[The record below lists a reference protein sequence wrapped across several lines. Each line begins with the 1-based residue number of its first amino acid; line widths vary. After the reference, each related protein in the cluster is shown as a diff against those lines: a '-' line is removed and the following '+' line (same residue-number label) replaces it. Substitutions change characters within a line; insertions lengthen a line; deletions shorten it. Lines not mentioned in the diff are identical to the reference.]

1 MAIELVT
8 GHTGTEHVTAA
19 QAGLAN
25 AGVAGTGMYVFDVL
39 DKFKCTVASANSVT
53 IGTGM
58 ARINGRD
65 VASESATSL
74 SVANGVSGQNRN
86 DLVVARYTKTTSTG
100 VESVSLVV
108 INGTATTGTPSDPS
122 YNTGSIIDG
131 KTTVDMP
138 LWRLPINGVSV
149 GTPVQL
155 FTVLPSLKA
164 LGDSVSRLAVP
175 IEFTLTPLPD
185 SRSVSGVYIGG
196 FAFISIYFEF
206 ANDCTKNAWENIE
219 IANAGNVSFIGES
232 FVIPATNVADSHNA
246 HRFFYACGNVVS
258 LRHSATFTDSKG
270 MWHFGTLVAPAKLV

>member
-25 AGVAGTGMYVFDVL
+25 AGVAGTGMYVLDVL
-39 DKFKCTVASANSVT
+39 QKFKCTVASANSVT

-74 SVANGVSGQNRN
+74 SVANGVSGQNRR
-86 DLVVARYTKTTSTG
+86 DLVVARYSKATSTG
-100 VESVSLVV
+100 VESVSLAV
-108 INGTATTGTPSDPS
+108 IKGTATTGTPSDPA

-138 LWRLPINGVSV
+138 LWRLPITGVSV
-149 GTPVQL
+149 GAPVQL

-164 LGDSVSRLAVP
+164 LGDSVSPTSQVVTSSDP
-175 IEFTLTPLPD
+175 KV
-185 SRSVSGVYIGG
+185 SVYGCRRFGSVVFVWGSV
-196 FAFISIYFEF
+196 
-206 ANDCTKNAWENIE
+206 D
-219 IANAGNVSFIGES
+219 ES
-232 FVIPATNVADSHNA
+232 EV
-246 HRFFYACGNVVS
+246 
-258 LRHSATFTDSKG
+258 
-270 MWHFGTLVAPAKLV
+270 

>member
-25 AGVAGTGMYVFDVL
+25 AGVAGTGMYVLDVL
-39 DKFKCTVASANSVT
+39 QKFECTVASANSVT

-74 SVANGVSGQNRN
+74 SVANGVSGQNRR
-86 DLVVARYTKTTSTG
+86 DLVVARYSKATSTG
-100 VESVSLVV
+100 VESVSLAV
-108 INGTATTGTPSDPS
+108 IKGTATTGTPSDPA

-138 LWRLPINGVSV
+138 LWRLPITGVSV

-164 LGDSVSRLAVP
+164 LGDSVSPTSQVVTSSDPKVSVYGCRRFGSVVFVWGSVDESEAGWISASLSG
-175 IEFTLTPLPD
+175 LPKPPGK
-185 SRSVSGVYIGG
+185 VGVTIGRTNYWDN
-196 FAFISIYFEF
+196 AQSSASIDTDGTF
-206 ANDCTKNAWENIE
+206 IE
-219 IANAGNVSFIGES
+219 IVYAAGNSS
-232 FVIPATNVADSHNA
+232 RTW
-246 HRFFYACGNVVS
+246 
-258 LRHSATFTDSKG
+258 SATY
-270 MWHFGTLVAPAKLV
+270 VV